1 MSKRPVADSVLA
13 EIVRRKRQDVRQRLD
28 GRTLDPQPTRRSLRA
43 ALARPGARFVME
55 VKRRSPSGHFSN
67 VSVAEAVS
75 AYAPVADAISV
86 LTDGPFFGGSFE
98 DLRTARE
105 RFDGPILAKD
115 FVLDPRQVAEARMR
129 GADAVLAIL
138 GALGDDEAKA
148 VMAEARRLSMDV
160 VVEVH
165 DERELKRALA
175 LGAGIVGVNNR
186 DLRTLKTDL
195 TVTERL
201 AGLIP
206 DDRVL
211 ISESGIRSRDDV
223 ERLSERVD
231 AFLVGSSLMAA
242 DDIAQAARALVH
254 GHVKICGVTNEEDAE
269 LAAEAGATHVG
280 LIFVEDSPRKIGRDA
295 ARIATR
301 ARRYGL
307 RIVGV
312 FRNQSEEF
320 IARTARDIGLDAVQ
334 LHDREQDLRQLRS
347 LLRPECEIWAVCGVG
362 ETAEPARLHA
372 DRTLFDSIVNGHTGG
387 TGRPF
392 DWNLIRGR
400 IDQRRAFLA
409 GGIGPANARAA
420 QQVGTFGID
429 VGSRIESAP
438 GQKDPDK
445 LKALFAALR
454 PLSRRTAPC

>member
-1 MSKRPVADSVLA
+1 MAEGVLA
-13 EIVRRKRQDVRQRLD
+13 EIVRRKRHDVRQRLD
-28 GRTLDPQPTRRSLRA
+28 GRTLDPQPTRRSLRSI
-43 ALARPGARFVME
+43 LARPGARFVME

-86 LTDGPFFGGSFE
+86 LTDGPFFGGSFQ

-148 VMAEARRLSMDV
+148 IMAEARRLSMDV

-165 DERELKRALA
+165 NERELKRALA

-195 TVTERL
+195 AVAERL
-201 AGLIP
+201 AGLVP
-206 DDRVL
+206 EDRVL

-223 ERLSERVD
+223 ERLSTSVD

-242 DDIAQAARALVH
+242 DHIAQAARALVY
-254 GHVKICGVTNEEDAE
+254 GNVKICGLTREEDVE
-269 LAAEAGATHVG
+269 LVAEAGATHVG
-280 LIFVEDSPRKIGRDA
+280 LIFVEDSPRRIGGEA
-295 ARIATR
+295 ARIAAT
-301 ARRYGL
+301 ARRHGL
-307 RIVGV
+307 RSVGV
-312 FRNQSEEF
+312 FRGQPEEL
-320 IARTARDIGLDAVQ
+320 IARMARDIGLDAVQ
-334 LHDREQDLRQLRS
+334 LHDRELDLRQLR
-347 LLRPECEIWAVCGVG
+347 LLMRRECEIWAVCGVG
-362 ETAEPARLHA
+362 ETAEPARLDA
-372 DRTLFDSIVNGHTGG
+372 NRSLFDSMVKGRTGG

-392 DWNLIRGR
+392 DWSLIAGR

-409 GGIGPANARAA
+409 GGIGPDNARAA
-420 QQVGTFGID
+420 QRMDTFGID

-438 GQKDPDK
+438 GRKDPDK

-454 PLSRRTAPC
+454 PSCRRTAPC